1 MFISIV
7 ILPLLGFFFCSTFGF
22 LIGRG
27 STILSTGATL
37 LACLLSIY
45 NFYILLDTG
54 SVFIVPIV
62 IEFVFMK

>member
-37 LACLLSIY
+37 LACLLSIF

-54 SVFIVPIV
+54 SVFIVSICD
-62 IEFVFMK
+62 